1 MTYQPYD
8 TYKDSAQAWLGDI
21 PEHWDTRRIKFL
33 FKIKKRIAGTT
44 DWDVLSITQSGIKVK
59 DITSGEGQLAMDYSK
74 YQIVEKNDFAMN
86 HMDLLTG
93 YVDISKYDGVTSP
106 DYRVFTLTDD
116 TQVKEYYLHLF
127 QTGYKNKIF
136 FAFGQGS
143 SQLGRWR
150 LPADEFNNFVVP
162 VPPPK
167 EQKAIAEFINKKT
180 SQIDAHIA
188 KQEKLIELL
197 KERRTAAIN
206 KAVTRGL
213 DESVTCK
220 DSCIEWLGE
229 IPEHWEIRKIKHI
242 VRINPSSKAKGI
254 QPNTQIEFVP
264 MENVSEEYGRIK
276 KYSFRPLSEIAQGYT
291 AFRNEDVIFAKIT
304 PCMENGNCAI
314 VQNLTHNIGYGSTE
328 FIVFRATKKIIAA
341 YLHSILRD
349 KKLRTIAEA
358 NMHGSAGQKR
368 IATGFLANYFIGLPP
383 LEEQRQIVSHISD
396 VNEQAEKSI
405 NLIEKEIASL
415 KEYRQS
421 LISNAVTG
429 KIKVVENI

>member
-8 TYKDSAQAWLGDI
+8 TYKDSAQTWLGDI

-74 YQIVEKNDFAMN
+74 YQLVEKNDFAMN

-167 EQKAIAEFINKKT
+167 EQKAIAEFIDKKT
-180 SQIDAHIA
+180 SQIDAHIV

-197 KERRTAAIN
+197 KERRTATIN

-213 DESVTCK
+213 DECVTCK
-220 DSCIEWLGE
+220 DSGIEWLGE
-229 IPEHWEIRKIKHI
+229 VPEHWEKKQIRRIVKNHKQGFYSTDAYVDFGTKLVRITDIASNSSIDYSQMPYVKIKNNELDVFSI
-242 VRINPSSKAKGI
+242 QEGDFLFARTGGVGLFGVVEANFEKAVFASYLI
-254 QPNTQIEFVP
+254 RFRFDETVNRD
-264 MENVSEEYGRIK
+264 YL
-276 KYSFRPLSEIAQGYT
+276 KYFFLSEAFLYGLRNFTHGGVNQNVHAQ
-291 AFRNEDVIFAKIT
+291 
-304 PCMENGNCAI
+304 
-314 VQNLTHNIGYGSTE
+314 NIKEQYILIPPSKE
-328 FIVFRATKKIIAA
+328 QQKIIDFLDNENTKIDNA
-341 YLHSILRD
+341 ID
-349 KKLRTIAEA
+349 TI
-358 NMHGSAGQKR
+358 K
-368 IATGFLANYFIGLPP
+368 
-383 LEEQRQIVSHISD
+383 D
-396 VNEQAEKSI
+396 
-405 NLIEKEIASL
+405 EIASL
-415 KEYRQS
+415 REYRQS

-429 KIKVVENI
+429 KIKVVDNI